1 MSDRIAEQWLLDVGA
16 ADVATLNIPPALAKG
31 RRFDIDVRFEVDCP
45 TAVAATTPPW
55 HGLTVEVNG
64 RREWQRR
71 IATSN
76 PGHTD
81 SLDYHFR
88 VEAPAGAGMRVRAV
102 TAVKGARRKRLVIE
116 AVESW

>member
-1 MSDRIAEQWLLDVGA
+1 MSTLVPEVWRCDVGD
-16 ADVATLNIPPALAKG
+16 ADVATLIIPPALAQG

-45 TAVAATTPPW
+45 PIGMAGALAW

-88 VEAPAGAGMRVRAV
+88 VEAPAGAGVRVRAL
-102 TAVKGARRKRLVIE
+102 TTVKGARRRRLFIE
-116 AVESW
+116 AVES